1 MEGKISKFSRT
12 CLPCQDCSLLPATI
26 LHVNISD
33 AAGGC
38 QGAYINPTEVSR
50 DEIYI
55 VRSANNLIDQLEF
68 PGSFSFAN
76 LLWKSL
82 VPPKIERFLWLVL

>member
-12 CLPCQDCSLLPATI
+12 CLPYQDCSLLPATI

-38 QGAYINPTEVSR
+38 QGAYINPKKVSVGWCFTWS
-50 DEIYI
+50 EN
-55 VRSANNLIDQLEF
+55 VQNGLECC
-68 PGSFSFAN
+68 N
-76 LLWKSL
+76 
-82 VPPKIERFLWLVL
+82 